1 MMHSCVSVEKMVVGN
16 WILEFEKLFDSV
28 EGV

>member
-1 MMHSCVSVEKMVVGN
+1 MVHSCVSLEKRVVGN

-28 EGV
+28 ESV